1 MQVSF
6 ATYPNDEHQ
15 PIAQKAMDES
25 KQPIPEIAK
34 RSADNQ
40 VKEVKQSNLVER
52 PTQTDVSLRFSQD
65 KESGRLVVELIDDRT
80 GDSLRQIPTEAALR
94 FSKVFGKIRAKFVD
108 KQV

>member
-6 ATYPNDEHQ
+6 ATYPKDERQ
-15 PIAQKAMDES
+15 PIVQKARDES
-25 KQPIPEIAK
+25 KQTIPEITK
-34 RSADNQ
+34 KSADQ
-40 VKEVKQSNLVER
+40 VKEAKQSNLVER

-65 KESGRLVVELIDDRT
+65 KESGRLVVELIDDKT

-108 KQV
+108 KKV